1 MYHSVESFSLP
12 HVASITGTAV
22 GGVNISG
29 GGIAGILIGVVVG
42 LIVLALVVI
51 IAVWMFRRY
60 KKKTAGNYDFL

>member
-1 MYHSVESFSLP
+1 MYHSVESFSLS
-12 HVASITGTAV
+12 HVASITDAAV

-60 KKKTAGNYDFL
+60 KKKTAGGYDFL